1 MIIDDTCYCKC
12 HEVNQHIKH
21 IVACCGACDICNKRI
36 RLMALDLHRK
46 ECQEKKEAQLE
57 RVRQIIE
64 RATLPKKECEHNW
77 VMDGHNAGDPICS
90 KCYKRE

>member
-1 MIIDDTCYCKC
+1 MIFDNVCHCKC
-12 HEVNQHIKH
+12 HEKNYQVKH
-21 IVACCGACDICNKRI
+21 VMPCCGTCDICNKRI

-46 ECQEKKEAQLE
+46 ECQEKKEAQLKQ
-57 RVRQIIE
+57 VREIIE
-64 RATLPKKECEHNW
+64 RAAPPKKECEHNW